1 MENLEWEI
9 KRKDKINNKK
19 RKARK
24 KQRNCKSW

>member
-24 KQRNCKSW
+24 KAKKL